1 MFLPHKDS
9 SFLGNSTECSTLCP
23 QNLLVGFWVCFK
35 LLLKWLYEGVSP
47 NLFIPQNNMFL
58 SKVHGSAQ
66 KNLFLQ
72 MHRLYDQGLVCKL
85 QSPSIRS
92 YVTDVLYNP
101 RLFIC
106 TDENRM
112 KSEGDNDKNFLKKS
126 VNIKMDTDSEE
137 TYITVYSPYISRDI

>member
-1 MFLPHKDS
+1 
-9 SFLGNSTECSTLCP
+9 
-23 QNLLVGFWVCFK
+23 
-35 LLLKWLYEGVSP
+35 
-47 NLFIPQNNMFL
+47 MFL
-58 SKVHGSAQ
+58 SKVHGSVQ

-137 TYITVYSPYISRDI
+137 TYITV